1 MKNCNWNKLTSFFF
15 LLIFLACTDET
26 VSEELL
32 SEEETKANQSADSIL
47 SNLSDKQEY
56 FQHFILEVPPTYQEN
71 LDSLANWIVFNEPG
85 GLNFRGWDAD
95 SVSKLK
101 TRLDTLPIIQPIYF
115 ANYFDYLEI
124 PAYPYWQASDEN
136 RQEKWQEIF
145 TDDRIGMIEFG
156 SSYLSNPSF
165 NEWMEKWYER
175 SGIQFVTNTF
185 SDKFIKRDFDLFF
198 KTLPIA
204 KHLVKLELSAFDT
217 VKLNSLRTAHQFE
230 GIFLSKVDKQ
240 AANTQ
245 LKGGAD
251 YVYLK
256 LDENSISL
264 PYNDWKISSEEKEI
278 FKQSSDRI
286 LRAKQKLI
294 QGELLASIKEKKSFV
309 KQRLLAGATS
319 VISNKSQLLPLKTS
333 FKIYTDEVV
342 KIDPQS
348 KSELKCNTYLKDIN
362 SSIDKIVNES
372 GTKLIML
379 PDTLSKEAKM
389 ALSKMD
395 KSNNTIVC
403 FSNPANYSFLKKVPN
418 LVFYLNK
425 DEADYSIFLQQLVGN
440 IAVEGDFV
448 SNDSLKTGVKIAKL
462 KLARTQPVFCG
473 LSKDS
478 LQIID
483 QMVNTAMAGKAFPG
497 CQVLVAKDGCIVYD
511 KAFGKYTYEGTK
523 MVTKQ
528 SMYDVA
534 SLTKVVATTMAGML
548 LYDLKGYKINDSLR
562 NYLPDTLKEYLKG
575 PSTLANI
582 TFRELFVHKSGLPS
596 GIPIMKYMNYTS
608 SQVGRF
614 DKFYCDRPDSAF
626 TIEVA
631 ENFYLEACYLDSLW
645 VKLNQTKVDPSKAY
659 KYSDVNMNV
668 LYLIFKSILHSNPSK
683 FGFKLSKNQLKN
695 QDLFAKLLYD
705 KLYIP
710 LGMNRTK
717 YKPLGY
723 FDKNEIVPT
732 ENESFWRKQVL
743 QGYVHDPNA
752 ALYGGIAGNAGI
764 FTTANDLAILGELL
778 LQKGTYN
785 GTQFIAPETV
795 TLFTSSQPNSFRGLG
810 FNKPSI
816 NTAAFGCADSAPMET
831 YGHTGFTGTCIWMDP
846 VNHITYIFLANR
858 VYPKVNN
865 RIYQYGI
872 RKRAHQMIYEAML

>member
-1 MKNCNWNKLTSFFF
+1 MKLRNWFKISCFFF
-15 LLIFLACTDET
+15 LIIFLGCTDDT
-26 VSEELL
+26 VPENEL
-32 SEEETKANQSADSIL
+32 SMQEIQANESADSIL
-47 SNLSDKQEY
+47 INLSDKQEY
-56 FQHFILEVPPTYQEN
+56 YQHFILEVPLSYQEN

-101 TRLDTLPIIQPIYF
+101 SRLDTLSIIQPIYF
-115 ANYFDYLEI
+115 ANYFDFLEL
-124 PAYPYWQASDEN
+124 PEYPFWQASQEN
-136 RQEKWQEIF
+136 RNEKWQEIF
-145 TDDRIGMIEFG
+145 TNDRIGMIEFG
-156 SSYLSNPSF
+156 ASSLPDPLF
-165 NEWMEKWYER
+165 TEWIEKWHEK
-175 SGIQFVTNTF
+175 SGIQFLTNSF

-204 KHLVKLELSAFDT
+204 KHLVKLELSAYDT
-217 VKLNSLRTAHQFE
+217 IQLNPLRSAHQFE
-230 GIFLSKVDKQ
+230 GIFLSKVDKK
-240 AANTQ
+240 AANRQ

-251 YVYLK
+251 YIYLK

-264 PYNDWKISSEEKEI
+264 PFADWKISDKEREDFKKSSE
-278 FKQSSDRI
+278 RI

-294 QGELLASIKEKKSFV
+294 GGEVLPRIKEKKSFV
-309 KQRLLAGATS
+309 KQRLLAGSTT
-319 VISNKSQLLPLKTS
+319 VITNKSDLIPFKS
-333 FKIYTDEVV
+333 AFKIYADENL
-342 KIDPQS
+342 KIDPQI
-348 KSELKCNTYLKDIN
+348 KSGLKCTTYLKDIN
-362 SSIDKIVNES
+362 LSIDKIAKES
-372 GTKLIML
+372 GTKLIVL
-379 PDTLSKEAKM
+379 PDTLCKEAKI
-389 ALSKMD
+389 ALNKIK
-395 KSNNTIVC
+395 KSDNTIIC
-403 FSNPANYSFLKKVPN
+403 FSNPDNFSFVKNTPN
-418 LVFYLNK
+418 LVFYLNR
-425 DEADYSIFLQQLVGN
+425 DNQDYSVFLQQLVGN
-440 IAVEGDFV
+440 IAIEGDFV
-448 SNDSLKTGVKIAKL
+448 AGDSLKTGVKFAKL
-462 KLARTQPVFCG
+462 KLARTQPSFCG

-478 LQIID
+478 LQLID
-483 QMVNTAMAGKAFPG
+483 QMVSTAMAGKAFPG

-511 KAFGKYTYEGTK
+511 KSFGKHAYDGTK
-523 MVTKQ
+523 LVTPQ
-528 SMYDVA
+528 SLYDVA
-534 SLTKVVATTMAGML
+534 SLTKVVATTMVGML
-548 LYDLKGYKINDSLR
+548 LYDLKGYKITDSLHSYLPDSLR
-562 NYLPDTLKEYLKG
+562 EYLKG

-596 GIPIMKYMNYTS
+596 GIPIMKYMNYTNN
-608 SQVGRF
+608 QVGRF

-626 TIEVA
+626 SVEVA

-645 VKLNQTKVDPSKAY
+645 VKLNQTKIDPSKAY

-683 FGFKLSKNQLKN
+683 FGYRLSKNQLKN

-705 KLYIP
+705 KLYLP

-717 YKPLGY
+717 YRPLDY
-723 FDKNEIVPT
+723 FDKNEIVPS
-732 ENESFWRKQVL
+732 ENETFWRKQVL

-785 GTQFIAPETV
+785 GTQYIAPETV